1 MQCEGA
7 KLRIIK
13 RVIGTILDELEENK
27 FERERLMTMLEK
39 DEEEGIK

>member
-1 MQCEGA
+1 VQCEGA

-13 RVIGTILDELEENK
+13 RVIGTILDELEENL
-27 FERERLMTMLEK
+27 FEKERLMSMLDK